1 MRQKCR
7 NCDKNCENGD
17 LCFKC
22 KPRKPMPKISKKREN
37 IEKIA
42 LEESKNFLQDT
53 INKRNYFFFLI
64 WQERPHESEVS
75 FTDLGKTINST
86 YFHHILPKNKY
97 PQAEFDKQNI
107 ILLTFE
113 EHEAVEADMYKY
125 AEINKRREL
134 LKIKYNL

>member
-1 MRQKCR
+1 MK
-7 NCDKNCENGD
+7 
-17 LCFKC
+17 KC
-22 KPRKPMPKISKKREN
+22 KVCNCSSESDFCFRHKERRPMPKISKKKTLSLIDAGKPFQHDNNLRME
-37 IEKIA
+37 
-42 LEESKNFLQDT
+42 
-53 INKRNYFFFLI
+53 RNNLFFLI
-64 WQERPHESEVS
+64 WQERPHESEIS

-125 AEINKRREL
+125 EEINKKREL
-134 LKIKYNL
+134 LKLKYNL